1 LVDSAIDAVDW
12 RTSFV
17 AYLCNPNVR
26 TDRSIQWMAFM
37 YVLVDDKLYLRTPND
52 VLLKFLNIDDAT

>member
-1 LVDSAIDAVDW
+1 
-12 RTSFV
+12 
-17 AYLCNPNVR
+17 
-26 TDRSIQWMAFM
+26 MAFM